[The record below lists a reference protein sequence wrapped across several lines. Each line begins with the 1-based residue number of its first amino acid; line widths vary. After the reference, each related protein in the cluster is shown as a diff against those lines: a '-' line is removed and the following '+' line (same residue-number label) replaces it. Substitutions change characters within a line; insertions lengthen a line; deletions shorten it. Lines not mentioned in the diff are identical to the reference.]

1 MLSPFMQG
9 DENQAER
16 HLNSAFRRHSDAA
29 QYGVNVIELQA
40 LSNAYYT
47 PTKDDVSVRIHYFRQ
62 LRRKEKGGNQM
73 KAIRRTMVL
82 FFVLG
87 LTAVAQ
93 TSAAGKEQASSG
105 AMMPHPSH
113 TNGAALTY
121 AELKNTAAALEQ
133 ARQATAKYQDVH
145 TAEADGYQMVG
156 GDMPGMGIHYV
167 LTMEP
172 TRFDIEKPPI
182 LLYVKNSAQPGEYSL
197 AGVGYF
203 WNAPE
208 GPDGQPLNSPFPKS
222 LAVWHRHENI
232 CVLPHLENPHGLS
245 ESQCREQGGHF
256 IARTQWLV
264 HAWIWKDN
272 PTGIFSPENPALR

>member
-1 MLSPFMQG
+1 MQG
-9 DENQAER
+9 DRNQAER
-16 HLNSAFRRHSDAA
+16 YLNSAFRGHSGEAP
-29 QYGVNVIELQA
+29 YCVVVIELQG
-40 LSNAYYT
+40 LNNAYYT
-47 PTKDDVSVRIHYFRQ
+47 RAEATSPFGSLFSPTSN
-62 LRRKEKGGNQM
+62 KEKGGNEM
-73 KAIRRTMVL
+73 KAISRTMAL

-87 LTAVAQ
+87 LTTAAQ
-93 TSAAGKEQASSG
+93 TSSPVGKEQAASG
-105 AMMPHPSH
+105 TMMLHSAH
-113 TNGAALTY
+113 ANGAALTY
-121 AELKNTAAALEQ
+121 AELKNTAAELER

-145 TAEADGYQMVG
+145 AAEADGYQMVG

-172 TRFDIEKPPI
+172 NRFDIEKPPI
-182 LLYVKNSAQPGEYSL
+182 LLYVKNSAPQGEYSL

-208 GPDGQPLNSPFPKS
+208 GPDGQPLNPPFPKS
-222 LAVWHRHENI
+222 LALWHRHENI

-256 IARTQWLV
+256 IAQTQWLV

-272 PTGIFSPENPALR
+272 PTGIFSPENPSLR

>member
-1 MLSPFMQG
+1 
-9 DENQAER
+9 
-16 HLNSAFRRHSDAA
+16 
-29 QYGVNVIELQA
+29 VIVIELQA

-47 PTKDDVSVRIHYFRQ
+47 PAKDYVAVRIHYFRQ
-62 LRRKEKGGNQM
+62 LPRKEKGGNQM
-73 KAIRRTMVL
+73 KAIRRTIAL

-93 TSAAGKEQASSG
+93 MSLVGKEQAASG
-105 AMMPHPSH
+105 TMMPHPSH
-113 TNGAALTY
+113 ANGAALTY
-121 AELKNTAAALEQ
+121 AELKNTAAELER

-145 TAEADGYQMVG
+145 AAEADGYQMVG

-172 TRFDIEKPPI
+172 NGFDIEKPPI
-182 LLYVKNSAQPGEYSL
+182 LLYVKNSAPQGGYSL
-197 AGVGYF
+197 AGVGYL

-208 GPDGQPLNSPFPKS
+208 GPDGQPLNAPFPKS
-222 LAVWHRHENI
+222 LARWHRHENI

-245 ESQCREQGGHF
+245 ENQCREQGGHF
-256 IARTQWLV
+256 IAKTQWLV

>member
-47 PTKDDVSVRIHYFRQ
+47 PTKDDISVRIHYFRQ